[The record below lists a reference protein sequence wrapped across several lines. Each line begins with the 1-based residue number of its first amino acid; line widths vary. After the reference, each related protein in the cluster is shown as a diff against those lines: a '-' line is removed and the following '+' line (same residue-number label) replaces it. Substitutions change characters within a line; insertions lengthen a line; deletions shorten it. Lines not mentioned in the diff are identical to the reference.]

1 MQFSSGKT
9 FGRYRIVSDLAS
21 GGMASVFRAIY
32 SGPSG
37 FEKEVALKVMHEHLA
52 KDPHHCKMFE
62 EEARTGAM
70 LRHRCV
76 VETLDF
82 GVQEGLPYLAS
93 EFLDGMTLEAATTR
107 FGRLPVDLGI
117 FVLGELLDALA
128 YAHVLKDPE
137 GKPLGLVHRD
147 ISPQNIFLT
156 GDGRVKLID
165 FGIAFRE
172 GRAEET
178 RTGIL
183 KGKFRYMAPE
193 QAGGAKVDGRTDV
206 FSAAL
211 VVVAA
216 MTGRKPHAE
225 ADDTRAMILAARQG
239 VDLDSEEAQ
248 GIPEDFRQLLTDML
262 QLDPQDRL
270 PSARAL
276 PIAQGLQDR
285 AGSAAG
291 HRALARWLGTA
302 NPEEP
307 KKAPKKPRAKKKT
320 LEPETAEEQGRLP
333 ESEDSVLGPMGIVS
347 VLLVL
352 GIVGMLVWLARSCGG

>member
-1 MQFSSGKT
+1 VQFSKGKT
-9 FGRYRIVSDLAS
+9 FGRYKIAADLAA
-21 GGMASVFRAIY
+21 GGMASVFRALY

-82 GVQEGLPYLAS
+82 GVQEGLPFLAT
-93 EFLDGMTLEAATTR
+93 EFLDGLTLETATATL
-107 FGRLPVDLGI
+107 GRLPPDLGI

-128 YAHVLKDPE
+128 YAHALKDPA

-156 GDGRVKLID
+156 RDGRVKLID

-206 FSAAL
+206 YSAAL
-211 VVVAA
+211 VVLAA
-216 MTGRKPHAE
+216 MTGKKPHLEAE
-225 ADDTRAMILAARQG
+225 DTRAIILAARQG
-239 VDLDSEEAQ
+239 IDLEAS
-248 GIPEDFRQLLTDML
+248 GALSIPEEFRLLLEDLL
-262 QLDPQDRL
+262 QLDPEDRL
-270 PSARAL
+270 DSAQAL
-276 PIAQGLQDR
+276 PILQGLQDQ

-291 HRALARWLGTA
+291 HRALARWLAPTQV
-302 NPEEP
+302 EVETP
-307 KKAPKKPRAKKKT
+307 KKKPRARKK
-320 LEPETAEEQGRLP
+320 PEKQTAAEAPDQPAG
-333 ESEDSVLGPMGIVS
+333 SEDSVLGPMGMVS

-352 GIVGMLVWLARSCGG
+352 AIVGMLVWALRSCGG